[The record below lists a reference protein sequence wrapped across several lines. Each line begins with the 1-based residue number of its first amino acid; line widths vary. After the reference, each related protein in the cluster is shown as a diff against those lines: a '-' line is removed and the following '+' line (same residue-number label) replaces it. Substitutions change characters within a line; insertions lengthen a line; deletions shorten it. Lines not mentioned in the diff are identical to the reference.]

1 MTKGAQ
7 LRSVRSYVRRE
18 GRVTPAQR
26 EALADLWPRYGLDLS
41 RVSLDFPHIFKRHA
55 PVTLEI
61 GFGNGDALAALAE
74 NAPEQDY
81 IGIEVHRPGV
91 GHLLRLLE
99 GKDLNNVRVIS
110 EDAVIVLRDHF
121 SGGSLAQV
129 LVWFPD
135 PWPKKRHHK
144 RRLVQPEFVR
154 LVHQSLVPGGQL
166 HLATDW
172 EDYALHMLAT
182 VEADGGFENTAG
194 ADRFS
199 PRPPARPLTKFEQR
213 GKRLGHSVW
222 DLVYRRV

>member
-1 MTKGAQ
+1 MMEGIQK
-7 LRSVRSYVRRE
+7 RSVRSYVRRE

-26 EALADLWPRYGLDLS
+26 EALVDLWPRYGLDLS
-41 RVSLDFPHIFKRHA
+41 IVSLDFPRIFKRHA
-55 PVTLEI
+55 PVVLEI
-61 GFGNGDALAALAE
+61 GFGNGDALAVLAE
-74 NAPEQDY
+74 NSPERDY

-91 GHLLRLLE
+91 GQLLRLLE
-99 GKDLNNVRVIS
+99 GKGLNNVRVIS

-121 SGGSLAQV
+121 SGESLAQV

-154 LVHQSLVPGGQL
+154 LVYQSLVPGGQL

-182 VEADGGFENTAG
+182 VEAYGGFENTAG
-194 ADRFS
+194 TDRFS
-199 PRPPARPLTKFEQR
+199 PRPPARPMTRFEQR
-213 GKRLGHSVW
+213 GKRLGHSVR
-222 DLVYRRV
+222 DLIYRRV